1 MNKNINFTFGLI
13 GGIGLMIPLILI
25 SCIPSID
32 RLIFFNVQIYQIVY
46 SILKITAF
54 VGFYA
59 VLFLSSLLAINGIRS
74 VFINK

>member
-1 MNKNINFTFGLI
+1 MNKNINITFGLI
-13 GGIGLMIPLILI
+13 GGIGLIIPFILV

-32 RLIFFNVQIYQIVY
+32 RLIFLNVQIYQIVY
-46 SILKITAF
+46 NILKITAS

-59 VLFLSSLLAINGIRS
+59 VLFFSSLLTINGVRS